1 MADPLIS
8 ICIPAYKQPDFIVR
22 LLRSVIQQTY
32 KRVEVVISDD
42 SPDDTVKIA
51 IEPYKSELSIVYI
64 QNSPALK
71 SPANWNN
78 AIAHS
83 TGDYFVLL
91 HQDDWLFDEQALEK
105 YLNSFEANPKAGF
118 VFCKNIAVTEE
129 GKEIVLQHIPS
140 LLTRLKKTPL
150 HLVLAQVIG
159 PPSNTMLRAHVK
171 NKVQYDEDFI
181 WLVDVDYYVRVLQ
194 AGFDYVYLDEH
205 LVSIGLHEDQTTV
218 FCRNNGDIILKENI
232 LFAFK
237 IGEPAFKD
245 LKIYD
250 YYWRL
255 LRNDAVKHT
264 DQLIATGVCAE
275 KVLPIFGHMLNLQ
288 NKIPKSI
295 LSFGPASKILMFL
308 NYLTRP
314 EKIQ

>member
-1 MADPLIS
+1 MTDPLIS
-8 ICIPAYKQPDFIVR
+8 ICVPAYKQPDFVVR
-22 LLRSVIQQTY
+22 LLKSVIQQTY

-78 AIAHS
+78 AIAHAK
-83 TGDYFVLL
+83 GEYFLLL
-91 HQDDWLFDEQALEK
+91 HQDDWLHDTSALEK
-105 YLNSFEANPKAGF
+105 YLNAFNSNPKAGF
-118 VFCKNIAVTEE
+118 VFCKNIAVTED

-140 LLTRLKKTPL
+140 LLTRLSKTPL

-159 PPSNTMLRAHVK
+159 PPSNTMLRSEVRDR
-171 NKVQYDEDFI
+171 VQYDEDFI

-194 AGFDYVYLDEH
+194 AGYSYVYLDEH
-205 LVSIGLHEDQTTV
+205 LVSIGLHEEQTTV
-218 FCRNNGDIILKENI
+218 FCRNNSEIILKENI
-232 LFAFK
+232 LFAYK
-237 IGEPAFKD
+237 IGEAAFKD
-245 LKIYD
+245 IKIYD

-255 LRNDAVKHT
+255 LRNDRVQSI
-264 DQLIATGVCAE
+264 DQLIAAGAPLE
-275 KVLPIFGHMLNLQ
+275 KILPLFAHMLQLQ
-288 NKIPKSI
+288 KKIPTSI
-295 LSFGPASKILMFL
+295 IKFGPASKILMFL

>member
-1 MADPLIS
+1 
-8 ICIPAYKQPDFIVR
+8 
-22 LLRSVIQQTY
+22 
-32 KRVEVVISDD
+32 VVISDD

-78 AIAHS
+78 AIAHAK
-83 TGDYFVLL
+83 GDFFVLL
-91 HQDDWLFDEQALEK
+91 HQDDWLFDPEALNK
-105 YLNSFEANPKAGF
+105 YLKAFSDNADAGF
-118 VFCKNIAVTEE
+118 VFCKNTAVTED
-129 GKEIVLQHIPS
+129 GTEIVLQHIPG
-140 LLTRLKKTPL
+140 LLHRLTKTPL

-159 PPSNTMLRAHVK
+159 PPSNTMLRI
-171 NKVQYDEDFI
+171 NIREKVQYDEDLI

-194 AGFDYVYLDEH
+194 AGYKYVYLDEH

-218 FCRNNGDIILKENI
+218 FCRNNSEIILKENI
-232 LFAFK
+232 LFAYK
-237 IGEPAFKD
+237 IGESAFKD

-255 LRNDAVKHT
+255 LRNDGIKSF
-264 DQLIATGVCAE
+264 DQIIASGVEAE
-275 KVLPIFGHMLNLQ
+275 KILPLFSHMLNLQ
-288 NKIPKSI
+288 NKLPRQV
-295 LSFGPASKILMFL
+295 LRFGPGSKIGMFL

>member
-1 MADPLIS
+1 MTDPLIS
-8 ICIPAYKQPDFIVR
+8 ICVPAYRKPDYVVR
-22 LLRSVIQQTY
+22 LLKSVIQQTF

-83 TGDYFVLL
+83 KGDYFVLM
-91 HQDDWLFDEQALEK
+91 HQDDWFYDEHALDK
-105 YLNSFEANPKAGF
+105 YLNAFEANPEAGF

-129 GKEIVLQHIPS
+129 GKEMVLQHIPS
-140 LLTRLKKTPL
+140 LLTRLSKTPL

-159 PPSNTMLRAHVK
+159 PPSNTLLRAEVK
-171 NKVQYDEDFI
+171 DKVRYDEDFI

-194 AGFDYVYLDEH
+194 AGFEYVYLDEH

-218 FCRNNGDIILKENI
+218 FCRNNTDIILKENI
-232 LFAFK
+232 LFAYK
-237 IGEPAFKD
+237 IGEAAFKD
-245 LKIYD
+245 VKIYD
-250 YYWRL
+250 YFWRL
-255 LRNDAVKHT
+255 LRNDAVKSI
-264 DQLIATGVCAE
+264 DQLIASGVSDE
-275 KVLPIFGHMLNLQ
+275 KVLPIFSHMLNLQ
-288 NKIPKSI
+288 KSFSASI
-295 LSFGPASKILMFL
+295 LRFGPASKILMFL

>member
-1 MADPLIS
+1 MTDPLIS
-8 ICIPAYKQPDFIVR
+8 ICVPAYKQPDFVVR
-22 LLRSVIQQTY
+22 LLKSVIQQTY

-83 TGDYFVLL
+83 KGDYFVLL
-91 HQDDWLFDEQALEK
+91 HQDDWYHDKYALEK
-105 YLNSFEANPKAGF
+105 YLKAFTGHPKVGF
-118 VFCKNIAVTEE
+118 VFCKNIAITED
-129 GKEIVLQHIPS
+129 GKEMVLQHIPS
-140 LLTRLKKTPL
+140 LLTRLNKTPL

-159 PPSNTMLRAHVK
+159 PPSNTMLRAEVK
-171 NKVQYDEDFI
+171 SKVQYDEDFI

-232 LFAFK
+232 LFAYK
-237 IGEPAFKD
+237 IGEVAFKD
-245 LKIYD
+245 VKIYD

-255 LRNDAVKHT
+255 LRNDGVRSI
-264 DQLIATGVCAE
+264 DQIIATGVSPD
-275 KVLPIFGHMLNLQ
+275 KLLPLFTHMLDLQ
-288 NKIPKSI
+288 NKFTPSI
-295 LSFGPASKILMFL
+295 LRFGAASKILMFL

>member
-1 MADPLIS
+1 MSEPLIS
-8 ICIPAYKQPDFIVR
+8 ICIPAYKKPDFVVR
-22 LLRSVIQQTY
+22 LLKSVMQQTY

-78 AIAHS
+78 AIRHAK
-83 TGDYFVLL
+83 GDFFVLL
-91 HQDDWLFDEQALEK
+91 HQDDWLFDAEALNK
-105 YLNSFEANPKAGF
+105 YLKAFRDKPEAGF
-118 VFCKNIAVTEE
+118 VFCKNTAVTED
-129 GKEIVLQHIPS
+129 GKEIVLQHIPG
-140 LLTRLKKTPL
+140 LLHRLSKTPL

-159 PPSNTMLRAHVK
+159 PPSNTMLRT
-171 NKVQYDEDFI
+171 NLRDKVQYDEELI

-194 AGFDYVYLDEH
+194 AGFEYVYLDQH

-218 FCRNNGDIILKENI
+218 FCRNNSDIIFKENI
-232 LFAFK
+232 LFAYK
-237 IGEPAFKD
+237 IGEGAFKD

-255 LRNDAVKHT
+255 LRNDGVKAIE
-264 DQLIATGVCAE
+264 QIINSGVVSE
-275 KVLPIFGHMLNLQ
+275 KILPLFSHMLNLQ
-288 NKIPKSI
+288 NKMPRPI
-295 LSFGPASKILMFL
+295 LKFGISSKILMFL

-314 EKIQ
+314 EQIQ

>member
-1 MADPLIS
+1 MSDPLIS
-8 ICIPAYKQPDFIVR
+8 ICIPAYKKPDYVVR
-22 LLRSVIQQTY
+22 LLKSVLQQSY

-64 QNSPALK
+64 QNKPALK

-78 AIAHS
+78 AIRHAQ
-83 TGDYFVLL
+83 GDFFVLL
-91 HQDDWLFDEQALEK
+91 HQDDWLFDSEALYKYIQAF
-105 YLNSFEANPKAGF
+105 NQNPKASF
-118 VFCKNIAVTEE
+118 VFCKNTAVTED

-140 LLTRLKKTPL
+140 LLHRLTKTPL

-159 PPSNTMLRAHVK
+159 PPSNTMLRKQVRD
-171 NKVQYDEDFI
+171 KVQYDEDFI
-181 WLVDVDYYVRVLQ
+181 WLVDVDYYVRVIQ
-194 AGFDYVYLDEH
+194 AGYDYVYLDEH

-218 FCRNNGDIILKENI
+218 FCRNNSEIILKENI

-237 IGEPAFKD
+237 IGESAFKD

-255 LRNDAVKHT
+255 LRNDGVQSKE
-264 DQLIATGVCAE
+264 QMIAAGVDP
-275 KVLPIFGHMLNLQ
+275 KKILPLFNHMLQLQ
-288 NKIPKSI
+288 NKMPKAA
-295 LSFGPASKILMFL
+295 LKFGPISKFAMLL

-314 EKIQ
+314 EQIQ

>member
-1 MADPLIS
+1 MSDPLIS
-8 ICIPAYKQPDFIVR
+8 ICIPAYLKPDYVVR
-22 LLRSVIQQTY
+22 LLKSVLLQTY

-64 QNSPALK
+64 QNRPALK

-78 AIAHS
+78 AIREAK
-83 TGDYFVLL
+83 GDFFILL
-91 HQDDWLFDEQALEK
+91 HQDDWLFDAEALNK
-105 YLNSFEANPKAGF
+105 YLKAFNDNPKAGF

-129 GKEIVLQHIPS
+129 GKEIVLQHIPG
-140 LLTRLKKTPL
+140 LLHRLTKTPL

-159 PPSNTMLRAHVK
+159 PPSNTMLRTSIRD
-171 NKVQYDEDFI
+171 KVQYDEDFI

-218 FCRNNGDIILKENI
+218 FCRNNSEIILKENI
-232 LFAFK
+232 LFAYK
-237 IGEPAFKD
+237 IGEAAFKD

-255 LRNDAVKHT
+255 LRNDGVRSI
-264 DQLIATGVCAE
+264 DQIIASGVIAE
-275 KVLPIFGHMLNLQ
+275 KILPLFSHMLNLQ
-288 NKIPKSI
+288 NKLPVRVLK
-295 LSFGPASKILMFL
+295 FGASSKILMCL